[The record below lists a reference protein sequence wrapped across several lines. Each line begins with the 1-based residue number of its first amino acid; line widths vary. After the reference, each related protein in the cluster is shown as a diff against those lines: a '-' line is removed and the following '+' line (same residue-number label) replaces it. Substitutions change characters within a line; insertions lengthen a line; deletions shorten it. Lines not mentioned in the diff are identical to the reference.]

1 MSAFLG
7 PIHFWLYN
15 KIQLQQELEEEIL
28 KLSVEVTPGLREE
41 LDTKYDVMKEGPLE
55 EIVDEGNIHGWLQ
68 YYVAQVEYKL
78 AYSVTALLKVDS
90 DILQKIET
98 IFWEE
103 GREKSAL
110 ITKNNAAQAY
120 KVISDSLLD
129 GMPCDNANRVI
140 EENED
145 NVLWKKNTCVHKKY
159 WEEVEG
165 NISIYYSLRDE
176 FIKGAL
182 MGTEL
187 EYEKVD
193 EVTSLI
199 RKRGYNE

>member
-15 KIQLQQELEEEIL
+15 KIQLQQELVEEIL
-28 KLSVEVTPGLREE
+28 KLSVELTPGLRDE
-41 LDTKYDVMKEGPLE
+41 LDAKYDTMIDGPLE
-55 EIVDEGNIHGWLQ
+55 EIVDKGNIHGWLQ

-78 AYSVTALLKVDS
+78 AYSITAVLKIDS
-90 DILQKIET
+90 DIMGKIGT
-98 IFWEE
+98 IFREK
-103 GREKSAL
+103 GKEKSAL
-110 ITKNNAAQAY
+110 ITTNSAAQAY
-120 KVISDSLLD
+120 KVITDSLLD

-145 NVLWKKNTCVHKKY
+145 KVLWKRNTCVHKKY
-159 WEEVEG
+159 WDEVEG
-165 NISIYYSLRDE
+165 IISIYYSLREE

-187 EYEKVD
+187 EYERID
-193 EVTSLI
+193 EDTSLI

>member
-15 KIQLQQELEEEIL
+15 KIQLQQELVEEIL
-28 KLSVEVTPGLREE
+28 KLSVELTPGLRDE
-41 LDTKYDVMKEGPLE
+41 LDAKYDTMMEGPLE
-55 EIVDEGNIHGWLQ
+55 EIVDKGNIHGWLQ

-78 AYSVTALLKVDS
+78 AYSITAVLKIDS
-90 DILQKIET
+90 DIMGKIET
-98 IFWEE
+98 IFREK
-103 GREKSAL
+103 GKEKSAL
-110 ITKNNAAQAY
+110 ITTNSAAQAY
-120 KVISDSLLD
+120 KVITDSLLD

-140 EENED
+140 EEND
-145 NVLWKKNTCVHKKY
+145 DKVLWKRNTCVHKKY
-159 WEEVEG
+159 WDEVEG
-165 NISIYYSLRDE
+165 NISIYYSLREE

-187 EYEKVD
+187 EYEKID
-193 EVTSLI
+193 EETSLI